1 MKKKIEKINNL
12 LIQHFGI
19 PKRQKKL
26 PDPVDIIVGTILSQN
41 TNDKNSYKAFQNLK
55 QNIKSWD
62 DVLLMKLSYLEKLIK
77 VAGLGKQKSKAIF
90 NLLNHL
96 KNNNGKISLNHLKKK
111 NNSDAIDELIIHKGI
126 GVKTASCVLLFSLDR
141 NICPVDTHVHR
152 ILNRIGIVETKSP
165 EKTFYAINDYIP
177 EGAAHSFHTNL
188 LRLGREYCLPTKPRC
203 SLCPIE
209 KLCKYPLK
217 NFDEVKSV
225 KENDF
230 FLLDSIK

>member
-1 MKKKIEKINNL
+1 MKKKIEKINSL
-12 LIQHFGI
+12 LIKHFGV

-26 PDPVDIIVGTILSQN
+26 PDPIDIIVGTILSQN

-55 QNIKSWD
+55 QKIQSWD
-62 DVLLMKLSYLEKLIK
+62 DILLMRLSELEKLIK
-77 VAGLGKQKSKAIF
+77 VAGLGKQKSKAIINF
-90 NLLNHL
+90 LHYL

-111 NNSDAIDELIIHKGI
+111 NDTEAIEELTIHKGI

-152 ILNRIGIVETKSP
+152 ILNRVGIVKTKTP
-165 EKTFYAINDYIP
+165 EKTFYAINNFIP
-177 EGAAHSFHTNL
+177 EGTAHSFHTNL
-188 LRLGREYCLPTKPRC
+188 LRLGREYCIPTKPRC
-203 SLCPIE
+203 SLCPLE
-209 KLCKYPLK
+209 KICKYPNK
-217 NFDEVKSV
+217 NFNAIKSI